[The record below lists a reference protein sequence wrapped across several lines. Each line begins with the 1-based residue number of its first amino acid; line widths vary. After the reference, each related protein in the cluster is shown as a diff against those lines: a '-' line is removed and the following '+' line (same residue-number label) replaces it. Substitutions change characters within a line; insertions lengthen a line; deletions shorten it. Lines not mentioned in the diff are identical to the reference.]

1 MALGHEIQI
10 LSRHLFGKFGNG
22 IPLSPSY
29 RIWRFFLTRPRFQK
43 LRQTVDIYFHRVFS
57 KSTECS
63 ESLLFTFSLKFLF
76 KASRA
81 PLPSRPL
88 TLAFRARLKISGRR
102 LLRIL
107 FSFLLYRS
115 FVSATACVCVCVCVQ
130 RKNLERKGGK
140 LQGETRRLQLFCRLN
155 RVRLKAATQTFW
167 HVWFFEEFLSRNL
180 CGSCL
185 KTISGWKHDF
195 TWTEWTWLRSRLLKP
210 DKQAKNQGKVGKFCG
225 GGKKSSN
232 QDIWCVCSKIF
243 HFLKKSEFFSSTK
256 LSTSQGNKKK
266 RWW

>member
-1 MALGHEIQI
+1 M
-10 LSRHLFGKFGNG
+10 RNG
-22 IPLSPSY
+22 IRTRNTNSVPSSFWQ
-29 RIWRFFLTRPRFQK
+29 IWQWNPFKSILPYLEFFLTRPRFQK

-140 LQGETRRLQLFCRLN
+140 LQGEAKRLQLFCRLN
-155 RVRLKAATQTFW
+155 RVRSKAATQIFW
-167 HVWFFEEFLSRNL
+167 H
-180 CGSCL
+180 
-185 KTISGWKHDF
+185 I
-195 TWTEWTWLRSRLLKP
+195 
-210 DKQAKNQGKVGKFCG
+210 Q
-225 GGKKSSN
+225 
-232 QDIWCVCSKIF
+232 
-243 HFLKKSEFFSSTK
+243 FLKNSCQEIFVVRA
-256 LSTSQGNKKK
+256 KKPLVGESMISLEPNGHDCG
-266 RWW
+266 RDY